1 MNLFNTLELDFSPTL
16 KKILSIMKLTV
27 VFLIVFSLN
36 ISATVYSQTT
46 KLSLNVQNQSIKEVL
61 YLIENQSDFRFIYE
75 SGKIDLDKKVSV
87 QVREQAV
94 EVVLKQLFN
103 SEGINYEITENN
115 LILINPSPEQLKVIG
130 QNKSQVRKKVT
141 GFVKDQNGEP
151 IIGANVVEKGTTNG
165 TITDVDGR
173 FSLDIPFKGT
183 LLVSYIGYTSRE
195 LMIENQTNI
204 EVQLIED
211 TEALDEIVV
220 IGYGTVKKKDLTG
233 AITQIRAEEITQAN
247 SPNIGTAL
255 QGKIPVDIGG
265 VWKPG
270 SNPTIEIR
278 GISSI
283 TGSNDPLWVVDGIPM
298 QSSSVNLNPNDV
310 QSIDVLKDASASA
323 IYGARGSNGVIIVT
337 TKRAEAGENSIK
349 ASYSGW
355 VGFDKISGKPNFMS
369 ADEFVDYKRR
379 ALANAGQDYS
389 DEVIFDEVEL
399 NSWKNRT
406 FTDWYDEV
414 WGGTAFATNHNVT
427 VSASSKKTATM
438 LSLGYL
444 DQSSLIDNA
453 GYKRFNVN
461 FNNTFKFSDRLKLT
475 TALLGSYSKNEALPE
490 YIYHVYQI
498 SPLAPVRDE
507 NGELKVYPTP
517 NESLITNPLSEI
529 QNNQNATDEYSVI
542 GSAALDW
549 NIWDG
554 LSYKFSIG
562 LDYSNTNNGT
572 YNGSDTRD
580 RSGGMHSAGYNSRTR
595 LSSIIDNILSYNK
608 EINGIHQI
616 GAMAAFNVE
625 QFRDESVYLK
635 GTDMYYD
642 GLYYNLEAAS
652 TILDKNT
659 LLSEWGIM
667 SFMGRFN
674 YTLLDRY
681 LLTLTYRYDGSS
693 RLSDTNKWAGFPSM
707 SVAWRISEESFLRN
721 AREKFLDNLK
731 LRFSWGNTG
740 NTNVDPYET
749 LGKLSKTYYSW
760 NESAAIGTIP
770 TGIPNPDLK
779 WEKTEEWNVG
789 LDFGLF
795 NSRLNGTIDW
805 YRRTTKDLILER
817 KLPVTS
823 GYSSIFQNIGST
835 RNQGIELTL
844 NGDIIRNSEWRW
856 NVGITFAKNN
866 NEILDLYG
874 DKKDDVGSNYFI
886 GHSIRSYYLLDFI
899 GVWQENEA
907 EEAARYGAKPGYPKY
922 RDIYNKEGEAA
933 GINLNDDRYIIS
945 RDPKW
950 IGSLNTSVSWKNFD
964 FYMSLNT
971 RQGVK
976 AVSETHK
983 QSNDDP
989 VRYIGFSGNYW
1000 SPENKSN
1007 EHPAPA
1013 IKGTY
1018 TELGNSDYF
1027 VKDVSF
1033 VRISNLSLGYTLPKN
1048 FISKLKME
1056 NAKVYININNPFV
1069 FTPFD
1074 GQDPQVGTNKKSYPA
1089 VTSYQLG
1096 VNLDF

>member
-1 MNLFNTLELDFSPTL
+1 
-16 KKILSIMKLTV
+16 V
-27 VFLIVFSLN
+27 
-36 ISATVYSQTT
+36 
-46 KLSLNVQNQSIKEVL
+46 
-61 YLIENQSDFRFIYE
+61 
-75 SGKIDLDKKVSV
+75 
-87 QVREQAV
+87 
-94 EVVLKQLFN
+94 
-103 SEGINYEITENN
+103 
-115 LILINPSPEQLKVIG
+115 
-130 QNKSQVRKKVT
+130 
-141 GFVKDQNGEP
+141 
-151 IIGANVVEKGTTNG
+151 
-165 TITDVDGR
+165 
-173 FSLDIPFKGT
+173 
-183 LLVSYIGYTSRE
+183 
-195 LMIENQTNI
+195 
-204 EVQLIED
+204 
-211 TEALDEIVV
+211 
-220 IGYGTVKKKDLTG
+220 
-233 AITQIRAEEITQAN
+233 
-247 SPNIGTAL
+247 
-255 QGKIPVDIGG
+255 
-265 VWKPG
+265 
-270 SNPTIEIR
+270 
-278 GISSI
+278 
-283 TGSNDPLWVVDGIPM
+283 
-298 QSSSVNLNPNDV
+298 
-310 QSIDVLKDASASA
+310 
-323 IYGARGSNGVIIVT
+323 
-337 TKRAEAGENSIK
+337 
-349 ASYSGW
+349 
-355 VGFDKISGKPNFMS
+355 
-369 ADEFVDYKRR
+369 
-379 ALANAGQDYS
+379 
-389 DEVIFDEVEL
+389 
-399 NSWKNRT
+399 
-406 FTDWYDEV
+406 
-414 WGGTAFATNHNVT
+414 
-427 VSASSKKTATM
+427 
-438 LSLGYL
+438 
-444 DQSSLIDNA
+444 
-453 GYKRFNVN
+453 
-461 FNNTFKFSDRLKLT
+461 
-475 TALLGSYSKNEALPE
+475 
-490 YIYHVYQI
+490 
-498 SPLAPVRDE
+498 
-507 NGELKVYPTP
+507 
-517 NESLITNPLSEI
+517 
-529 QNNQNATDEYSVI
+529 
-542 GSAALDW
+542 
-549 NIWDG
+549 
-554 LSYKFSIG
+554 
-562 LDYSNTNNGT
+562 
-572 YNGSDTRD
+572 
-580 RSGGMHSAGYNSRTR
+580 
-595 LSSIIDNILSYNK
+595 
-608 EINGIHQI
+608 
-616 GAMAAFNVE
+616 
-625 QFRDESVYLK
+625 
-635 GTDMYYD
+635 
-642 GLYYNLEAAS
+642 
-652 TILDKNT
+652 
-659 LLSEWGIM
+659 
-667 SFMGRFN
+667 
-674 YTLLDRY
+674 
-681 LLTLTYRYDGSS
+681 
-693 RLSDTNKWAGFPSM
+693 LSDTNKWAGFPSM